1 MNKKFLSAILFG
13 ALMVSS
19 TGTFVSC
26 KDYDDDIDNINKELT
41 DIKSKLS
48 DLESKVTTGGAYV
61 TKIESVEGGLK
72 VSVSDGTSYNLTIA
86 GTPAGSTVVI
96 DKTTGEISI
105 DGTPTGFFAT
115 TGTTPQ
121 GESTAPYVKDGF
133 WYFYD
138 DATKA
143 FVKSEYKA
151 SGNAWAVQKGDSVV
165 LHIPNEA
172 GVMQEITLP
181 TSSSA
186 LTALNATSSNWT
198 SGKNIA
204 WSKAGA
210 DVTWAGKKGNV
221 TAGQLLI
228 SQLGS
233 ETATVTP
240 ASYDLGAQTLT
251 LVDIDG
257 KTAPVTVT
265 ATAAEGDYVTDRA
278 ASPSGKWNLAIA
290 MTDEV
295 TADNIATA
303 FTKKVNGVDKNV
315 KYALAVNGTVMTGYE
330 YVIDTQTVNESKTNT
345 AYNKDQIDLASKN
358 VALGTSTLSL
368 NAATAAQAYDSYLTF
383 EGASKTLAEA
393 KGITVDGMNIT
404 VPATAAAAATPG
416 LSVTVNILDI
426 TGKIAKNNVALTI
439 AGASVSETETVAP
452 VSIKISTVN
461 SFSVDL
467 GTIFTNLDA
476 NIAQNA
482 DATKTTVTTADGN
495 FFALTSTTAANGLFN
510 VAGNDKI
517 AFKKADGSAAT
528 IAERNA
534 TKAVITL
541 KMDGGTGSSY
551 VSAAKDIANIYGTFN
566 LTLTLKDKQ
575 GNELKKV
582 IVPVTVSKPEF
593 DDYYTANQYAG
604 WNEGVLSSVIDNSGN
619 TPAFTM
625 PTNLYTINKKADGT
639 TGMTDAQP
647 DYVYTYKKA
656 AVDIDNSEVKEAA
669 SITFDDVVKDGFLK
683 TTDYKVKAS
692 KEVVTVNA
700 LTNGGSAEDNK
711 ISVSK
716 EFTMKLAPA
725 FNKAKLVYYTNGVA
739 GTVAAVNADGIIAP
753 LTGDGTANKP
763 KNGLALQYGDE
774 EIAVS
779 ATAIPASE
787 SDDHKLGGYKVT
799 TGSAA
804 TGAVVVGFAKSAESA
819 GTGVNLETG
828 DTGVKITGLNAGQGG
843 ELVVT
848 FTDYAGIKTQATIEY
863 KK

>member
-1 MNKKFLSAILFG
+1 
-13 ALMVSS
+13 MVSS

-26 KDYDDDIDNINKELT
+26 KDYDDDIDEINKELT

-186 LTALNATSSNWT
+186 LTALNVVTPINWI

-228 SQLGS
+228 GQLGS

-240 ASYDLGAQTLT
+240 ASYDLGAQELT

-345 AYNKDQIDLASKN
+345 AYNKAQIDLASKN

-404 VPATAAAAATPG
+404 VPATAAATPD

-476 NIAQNA
+476 NIAHNA

-510 VAGNDKI
+510 VADNGKI
-517 AFKKADGSAAT
+517 AFKKADGGAAS
-528 IAERNA
+528 IAARNA
-534 TKAVITL
+534 IKAVITL
-541 KMDGGTGSSY
+541 NYTGSKY
-551 VSAAKDIANIYGTFN
+551 TTAAKDLANIYGTFN
-566 LTLTLKDKQ
+566 LTLTLKDDQ

-604 WNEGVLSSVIDNSGN
+604 WNEGVLSSVIDNSTQD

-647 DYVYTYKKA
+647 SYVYTYKKTDA
-656 AVDIDNSEVKEAA
+656 SEAKNVDA
-669 SITFDDVVKDGFLK
+669 ITFTDVVKEGFLK

-692 KEVVTVNA
+692 KEVVKVNA
-700 LTNGGSAEDNK
+700 LTDEGSAEDND

-739 GTVAAVNADGIIAP
+739 GTVAAVNADGIIAA

-779 ATAIPASE
+779 TTAIPASE

>member
-1 MNKKFLSAILFG
+1 
-13 ALMVSS
+13 
-19 TGTFVSC
+19 
-26 KDYDDDIDNINKELT
+26 
-41 DIKSKLS
+41 
-48 DLESKVTTGGAYV
+48 
-61 TKIESVEGGLK
+61 
-72 VSVSDGTSYNLTIA
+72 
-86 GTPAGSTVVI
+86 
-96 DKTTGEISI
+96 
-105 DGTPTGFFAT
+105 
-115 TGTTPQ
+115 
-121 GESTAPYVKDGF
+121 
-133 WYFYD
+133 
-138 DATKA
+138 
-143 FVKSEYKA
+143 
-151 SGNAWAVQKGDSVV
+151 
-165 LHIPNEA
+165 
-172 GVMQEITLP
+172 
-181 TSSSA
+181 
-186 LTALNATSSNWT
+186 
-198 SGKNIA
+198 
-204 WSKAGA
+204 
-210 DVTWAGKKGNV
+210 
-221 TAGQLLI
+221 
-228 SQLGS
+228 
-233 ETATVTP
+233 
-240 ASYDLGAQTLT
+240 
-251 LVDIDG
+251 
-257 KTAPVTVT
+257 
-265 ATAAEGDYVTDRA
+265 
-278 ASPSGKWNLAIA
+278 

-345 AYNKDQIDLASKN
+345 AYNKAQIDLASKN

-404 VPATAAAAATPG
+404 VPATAAATSG

-426 TGKIAKNNVALTI
+426 TGKIAKKDIILTI

-495 FFALTSTTAANGLFN
+495 FFALTSATSIGDGLYKVAENTA
-510 VAGNDKI
+510 I
-517 AFKKADGSAAT
+517 AFKKADGGAAT
-528 IAERNA
+528 IAARNA

-541 KMDGGTGSSY
+541 NYASSKY
-551 VSAAKDIANIYGTFN
+551 TTAAKDLANIYGTFN
-566 LTLTLKDKQ
+566 LTLTLKDAQ

-582 IVPVTVSKPEF
+582 IVPVTVSKPDF

-604 WNEGVLSSVIDNSGN
+604 WNEGILSSVIDNSTQN
-619 TPAFTM
+619 APAFTM

-647 DYVYTYKKA
+647 DYTYTYKKT
-656 AVDIDNSEVKEAA
+656 DNSEANNVT
-669 SITFDDVVKDGFLK
+669 SITFTDVVKDGFLK

-692 KEVVTVNA
+692 NEVVTVNA
-700 LTNGGSAEDNK
+700 LTNDGSAEDNG

-779 ATAIPASE
+779 ATAIPASA
-787 SDDHKLGGYKVT
+787 SNDHKLGGYEVT

-828 DTGVKITGLNAGQGG
+828 DTGVKIAGLNAGQGG

>member
-1 MNKKFLSAILFG
+1 
-13 ALMVSS
+13 MVSS

-186 LTALNATSSNWT
+186 LTALNATPSNWT

-221 TAGQLLI
+221 AAGQLLI
-228 SQLGS
+228 GQLGS

-240 ASYDLGAQTLT
+240 ASYDLGAQELT

-345 AYNKDQIDLASKN
+345 AYNKANIGLASAN

-404 VPATAAAAATPG
+404 VPATAAATPG

-426 TGKIAKNNVALTI
+426 TGKIAKKDVVLTI

-495 FFALTSTTAANGLFN
+495 FFALTSATSIGDGLYKVAENTA
-510 VAGNDKI
+510 I
-517 AFKKADGSAAT
+517 AFKKADGGAAT
-528 IAERNA
+528 IAARNA
-534 TKAVITL
+534 IKAVITL
-541 KMDGGTGSSY
+541 NYTGSKY
-551 VSAAKDIANIYGTFN
+551 TTAAKDLANIYGTFN
-566 LTLTLKDKQ
+566 LTLTLKDAQ

-604 WNEGVLSSVIDNSGN
+604 WNEGILSSVIDNSGN
-619 TPAFTM
+619 SPAFTM

-639 TGMTDAQP
+639 GMTDAQP
-647 DYVYTYKKA
+647 GYTYTYKKA
-656 AVDIDNSEVKEAA
+656 AVDNSEVKEAA
-669 SITFDDVVKDGFLK
+669 SITFTDVVKDGFLK
-683 TTDYKVKAS
+683 TTDYKVKAN

-700 LTNGGSAEDNK
+700 LTGASNAAADNT

-739 GTVAAVNADGIIAP
+739 GTVAAVNADGIIAA
-753 LTGDGTANKP
+753 LTEDKTANKP

-779 ATAIPASE
+779 TTAIPASA
-787 SDDHKLGGYKVT
+787 SASNKLGGYQVST
-799 TGSAA
+799 ADA
-804 TGAVVVGFAKSAESA
+804 TSGATIKVGFAKSAESA
-819 GTGVNLETG
+819 GASVTLEAG

>member
-1 MNKKFLSAILFG
+1 
-13 ALMVSS
+13 MVSS

-26 KDYDDDIDNINKELT
+26 KDYDDDIDEINKELT

-186 LTALNATSSNWT
+186 LTALNATPSNWT

-228 SQLGS
+228 GQLGS

-345 AYNKDQIDLASKN
+345 AYNKANIGLANAN

-383 EGASKTLAEA
+383 EGASKSLAEA

-404 VPATAAAAATPG
+404 VPATAAATSG

-426 TGKIAKNNVALTI
+426 TGKIAKKDIILTI

-495 FFALTSTTAANGLFN
+495 FFALTSATSIGDGLYKVAENTA
-510 VAGNDKI
+510 I
-517 AFKKADGSAAT
+517 AFKKADGGAAA
-528 IAERNA
+528 IAARNA

-541 KMDGGTGSSY
+541 NYASSKY
-551 VSAAKDIANIYGTFN
+551 TTAAKDLANIYGTFN
-566 LTLTLKDKQ
+566 LTLTLKDAQ

-604 WNEGVLSSVIDNSGN
+604 WNEGVLSSVIDNSTQN

-647 DYVYTYKKA
+647 GYVYTYKKA
-656 AVDIDNSEVKEAA
+656 AVDNSEVKEAA
-669 SITFDDVVKDGFLK
+669 SITFTDVVKDGFLK

-692 KEVVTVNA
+692 NEVVTVNA
-700 LTNGGSAEDNK
+700 LTNGGSAEDNG

-779 ATAIPASE
+779 TTAIPASA
-787 SDDHKLGGYKVT
+787 SASNKLGGYQVST
-799 TGSAA
+799 ADA
-804 TGAVVVGFAKSAESA
+804 TSGATIKVGFAKSAESA
-819 GTGVNLETG
+819 GGSVTLETS
-828 DTGVKITGLNAGQGG
+828 DTGVKIADLNAGQGG

>member
-186 LTALNATSSNWT
+186 LTALNATPSNWT

-221 TAGQLLI
+221 AAGQLLI
-228 SQLGS
+228 GQLGS

-240 ASYDLGAQTLT
+240 ASYDLGAQELT

-345 AYNKDQIDLASKN
+345 AYNKANIGLASAN

-404 VPATAAAAATPG
+404 VPATAAATPG

-426 TGKIAKNNVALTI
+426 TGKIAKKDVVLTI

-482 DATKTTVTTADGN
+482 DTTKTTVTTADGN
-495 FFALTSTTAANGLFN
+495 FFALTSATSIGDGLYKVAENTA
-510 VAGNDKI
+510 I
-517 AFKKADGSAAT
+517 AFKKADGGAAT
-528 IAERNA
+528 IAARNA
-534 TKAVITL
+534 IKAVITL
-541 KMDGGTGSSY
+541 NYTGSKY
-551 VSAAKDIANIYGTFN
+551 TTAAKDLANIYGTFN
-566 LTLTLKDKQ
+566 LTLTLKDAQ

-604 WNEGVLSSVIDNSGN
+604 WNEGILSSVIDNSGN
-619 TPAFTM
+619 SPAFTM

-639 TGMTDAQP
+639 GMTDAQP
-647 DYVYTYKKA
+647 GYTYTYKKA
-656 AVDIDNSEVKEAA
+656 AVDNSEVKEAA
-669 SITFDDVVKDGFLK
+669 SITFTDVVKDGFLK
-683 TTDYKVKAS
+683 TTDYKVKAN

-700 LTNGGSAEDNK
+700 LTGASNAAADNT
-711 ISVSK
+711 ILVSK

-739 GTVAAVNADGIIAP
+739 GTVAAVNADGIIAA
-753 LTGDGTANKP
+753 LTEDKTANKP

-779 ATAIPASE
+779 TTAIPASA
-787 SDDHKLGGYKVT
+787 SASNKLGGYQVST
-799 TGSAA
+799 AGA
-804 TGAVVVGFAKSAESA
+804 TSGATIKVGFAKSAESA
-819 GTGVNLETG
+819 GGSVTLEAG

-848 FTDYAGIKTQATIEY
+848 FIDYAGIKTQATIEY

>member
-1 MNKKFLSAILFG
+1 
-13 ALMVSS
+13 MVSS

-186 LTALNATSSNWT
+186 LTALNATPSNWT

-221 TAGQLLI
+221 AAGQLLI
-228 SQLGS
+228 GQLGS

-240 ASYDLGAQTLT
+240 ASYDLGAQELT

-345 AYNKDQIDLASKN
+345 AYNKANIGLASAN

-404 VPATAAAAATPG
+404 VPATAAATPG

-426 TGKIAKNNVALTI
+426 TGKIAKKDVLLTI

-495 FFALTSTTAANGLFN
+495 FFALTSATSIGDGLYKVAENTA
-510 VAGNDKI
+510 I
-517 AFKKADGSAAT
+517 AFKKADGGAAT
-528 IAERNA
+528 IAARNA
-534 TKAVITL
+534 IKAVITL
-541 KMDGGTGSSY
+541 NYTGSKY
-551 VSAAKDIANIYGTFN
+551 TTAAKDLANIYGTFN
-566 LTLTLKDKQ
+566 LTLTLKDAQ

-604 WNEGVLSSVIDNSGN
+604 WNEGILSSVIDNSGN
-619 TPAFTM
+619 SPAFTM

-639 TGMTDAQP
+639 GMTDAQP
-647 DYVYTYKKA
+647 GYTYTYKKA
-656 AVDIDNSEVKEAA
+656 AVDNSEVKEAA
-669 SITFDDVVKDGFLK
+669 SITFTDVVKDGFLK
-683 TTDYKVKAS
+683 TTDYKVKAN
-692 KEVVTVNA
+692 KKVVTVNA
-700 LTNGGSAEDNK
+700 LTGASNAAADNT

-739 GTVAAVNADGIIAP
+739 GTVAAVNADGIIAA
-753 LTGDGTANKP
+753 LTEDKTANKP

-779 ATAIPASE
+779 TTAIPASA
-787 SDDHKLGGYKVT
+787 SASNKLGGYQVST
-799 TGSAA
+799 ADA
-804 TGAVVVGFAKSAESA
+804 TSGATIKVGFAKSAESA
-819 GTGVNLETG
+819 GGSVTLEAG

>member
-1 MNKKFLSAILFG
+1 
-13 ALMVSS
+13 MVSS

-186 LTALNATSSNWT
+186 LTALNATPSNWT

-221 TAGQLLI
+221 AAGQLLI
-228 SQLGS
+228 GQLGS

-240 ASYDLGAQTLT
+240 ASYDLGAQELT

-345 AYNKDQIDLASKN
+345 AYNKANIGLASAN

-404 VPATAAAAATPG
+404 VPATAAATPG

-426 TGKIAKNNVALTI
+426 TGKIAKKDVVLTI

-482 DATKTTVTTADGN
+482 DTTKTTVTTADGN
-495 FFALTSTTAANGLFN
+495 FFALTSATSIGDGLYKVAENTA
-510 VAGNDKI
+510 I
-517 AFKKADGSAAT
+517 AFKKADGGAAT
-528 IAERNA
+528 IAARNA
-534 TKAVITL
+534 IKAVITL
-541 KMDGGTGSSY
+541 NYTGSKY
-551 VSAAKDIANIYGTFN
+551 TTAAKDLANIYGTFN
-566 LTLTLKDKQ
+566 LTLTLKDAQ

-604 WNEGVLSSVIDNSGN
+604 WNEGILSSVIDNSGN
-619 TPAFTM
+619 SPAFTM

-639 TGMTDAQP
+639 GMTDAQP
-647 DYVYTYKKA
+647 GYTYTYKKA
-656 AVDIDNSEVKEAA
+656 AVDNSEVKEAA
-669 SITFDDVVKDGFLK
+669 SITFTDVVKDGFLK
-683 TTDYKVKAS
+683 TTDYKVKAD

-700 LTNGGSAEDNK
+700 LTGASNAAADNT

-739 GTVAAVNADGIIAP
+739 GTVAAVNADGIIAA
-753 LTGDGTANKP
+753 LTEDKTANKP

-779 ATAIPASE
+779 TTAIPASA
-787 SDDHKLGGYKVT
+787 SASNKLGGYQVST
-799 TGSAA
+799 ADA
-804 TGAVVVGFAKSAESA
+804 TSGATIKVGFAKSAESA
-819 GTGVNLETG
+819 GGSVTLEAG

>member
-13 ALMVSS
+13 ALMVTS

-26 KDYDDDIDNINKELT
+26 KDYDDDIDEINKELT

-186 LTALNATSSNWT
+186 LTALNATPSNWT

-221 TAGQLLI
+221 AAGQLLI
-228 SQLGS
+228 GQLGS

-240 ASYDLGAQTLT
+240 ASYDLGAQELT

-345 AYNKDQIDLASKN
+345 DYNKANIGLASAN

-404 VPATAAAAATPG
+404 VPATAAATPG

-426 TGKIAKNNVALTI
+426 TGKIAKKDVVLTI

-495 FFALTSTTAANGLFN
+495 FFALTSATSIGDGLYKVAENTA
-510 VAGNDKI
+510 I
-517 AFKKADGSAAT
+517 AFKKADGGAAT
-528 IAERNA
+528 IAARNA
-534 TKAVITL
+534 IKAVITL
-541 KMDGGTGSSY
+541 NYTGSKY
-551 VSAAKDIANIYGTFN
+551 TTAAKDLANIYGTFN
-566 LTLTLKDKQ
+566 LTLTLKDAQ

-639 TGMTDAQP
+639 GMTDAQP
-647 DYVYTYKKA
+647 GYTYTYKKA
-656 AVDIDNSEVKEAA
+656 DASEVKNVDA
-669 SITFDDVVKDGFLK
+669 IIFTDVVKDGFLK
-683 TTDYKVKAS
+683 TTDYKVKAN

-700 LTNGGSAEDNK
+700 LTGASNAAADNT

-739 GTVAAVNADGIIAP
+739 GTVAAVNADGIIAA
-753 LTGDGTANKP
+753 LTEDKTANKP

-779 ATAIPASE
+779 TTAIPASA
-787 SDDHKLGGYKVT
+787 SASNKLGGYQVST
-799 TGSAA
+799 ANA
-804 TGAVVVGFAKSAESA
+804 TSGATIKVGFAKSAESA
-819 GTGVNLETG
+819 GGSVTLEAG

>member
-1 MNKKFLSAILFG
+1 
-13 ALMVSS
+13 MVSS

-186 LTALNATSSNWT
+186 LTALDATLNNWI

-221 TAGQLLI
+221 AAGQLLI
-228 SQLGS
+228 GQLGS

-240 ASYDLGAQTLT
+240 ASYDLGAQELT

-345 AYNKDQIDLASKN
+345 AYNKANIGLANAN

-404 VPATAAAAATPG
+404 VPATAAATSG

-426 TGKIAKNNVALTI
+426 TGKIAKKDVDLTI

-495 FFALTSTTAANGLFN
+495 FFALTSTISIGDGLYKVAENTA
-510 VAGNDKI
+510 I
-517 AFKKADGSAAT
+517 AFKKADGGAAT
-528 IAERNA
+528 IAARNA

-541 KMDGGTGSSY
+541 DYASSKY
-551 VSAAKDIANIYGTFN
+551 ITAAKDIANIYGTFN

-656 AVDIDNSEVKEAA
+656 AVDNSEVKEAA
-669 SITFDDVVKDGFLK
+669 SITFNDVVKDGFLK

-692 KEVVTVNA
+692 NEVVTVNA
-700 LTNGGSAEDNK
+700 LTGVSNAAADNT

-779 ATAIPASE
+779 TTAIPASE

-804 TGAVVVGFAKSAESA
+804 TGAVVVEFAKSAESA
-819 GTGVNLETG
+819 GGSVTLETG
-828 DTGVKITGLNAGQGG
+828 DAGVKIADLNAGQGG

>member
-186 LTALNATSSNWT
+186 LTALNATPSNWT

-221 TAGQLLI
+221 AAGQLLI
-228 SQLGS
+228 GQLGS

-240 ASYDLGAQTLT
+240 ASYDLGAQELT

-345 AYNKDQIDLASKN
+345 AYNKANIGLASAN

-368 NAATAAQAYDSYLTF
+368 DAATAAQAYDSYLTF

-404 VPATAAAAATPG
+404 VPATAAATPG

-426 TGKIAKNNVALTI
+426 TGKIAKKDVVLTI

-495 FFALTSTTAANGLFN
+495 FFALTSATSIGDGLYKVAENTA
-510 VAGNDKI
+510 I
-517 AFKKADGSAAT
+517 AFKKADGGAAT
-528 IAERNA
+528 IAARNA
-534 TKAVITL
+534 IKAVITL
-541 KMDGGTGSSY
+541 NYTGSKY
-551 VSAAKDIANIYGTFN
+551 TTAAKDLANIYGTFN
-566 LTLTLKDKQ
+566 LTLTLKDAQ

-604 WNEGVLSSVIDNSGN
+604 WNEGILSSVIDNSGN
-619 TPAFTM
+619 SPAFTM

-639 TGMTDAQP
+639 GMTDAQP
-647 DYVYTYKKA
+647 GYTYTYKKA
-656 AVDIDNSEVKEAA
+656 AVNNSEVKEAA
-669 SITFDDVVKDGFLK
+669 SITFTDVVKDGFLK
-683 TTDYKVKAS
+683 TTDYKVKAN

-700 LTNGGSAEDNK
+700 LTGASNAAADNI

-739 GTVAAVNADGIIAP
+739 GTVAAVNADGIIAA
-753 LTGDGTANKP
+753 LTEDKTANKP

-779 ATAIPASE
+779 TTAIPASA
-787 SDDHKLGGYKVT
+787 SASNKLGGYQVST
-799 TGSAA
+799 ADA
-804 TGAVVVGFAKSAESA
+804 TSGATIKVGFAKSAESA
-819 GTGVNLETG
+819 GGSVTLEAG

>member
-26 KDYDDDIDNINKELT
+26 KDYDDDIDEINKELT

-186 LTALNATSSNWT
+186 LTALNATPSKWT

-221 TAGQLLI
+221 AAGQLLI
-228 SQLGS
+228 GQLGS

-240 ASYDLGAQTLT
+240 ASYDLGAQELT

-345 AYNKDQIDLASKN
+345 AYNKAQIDLASKN

-404 VPATAAAAATPG
+404 VPATAAATSG

-426 TGKIAKNNVALTI
+426 TGKIAKKDIILTI

-482 DATKTTVTTADGN
+482 DTTKTTVTTADGN
-495 FFALTSTTAANGLFN
+495 FFALTSATSIGDGLYKVAENTA
-510 VAGNDKI
+510 I
-517 AFKKADGSAAT
+517 AFKKADGGAAT
-528 IAERNA
+528 IAARNA

-541 KMDGGTGSSY
+541 NYASSKY
-551 VSAAKDIANIYGTFN
+551 TTAAKDLAKIYGTFN
-566 LTLTLKDKQ
+566 LTLTLKDAQ

-582 IVPVTVSKPEF
+582 IVPVTVSKPDF

-604 WNEGVLSSVIDNSGN
+604 WNEGILSSVIDNSTQN
-619 TPAFTM
+619 APAFTM

-647 DYVYTYKKA
+647 DYTYTYKKT
-656 AVDIDNSEVKEAA
+656 DNSEANNVT
-669 SITFDDVVKDGFLK
+669 SITFTDVVKDGFLK

-692 KEVVTVNA
+692 NEVVTVNA
-700 LTNGGSAEDNK
+700 LTNDGSAEDNG

-779 ATAIPASE
+779 ATAIPASA
-787 SDDHKLGGYKVT
+787 SNDHKLGGYEVT

-828 DTGVKITGLNAGQGG
+828 DTGVKIAGLNAGQGG

>member
-186 LTALNATSSNWT
+186 LTALNATPSNWT

-221 TAGQLLI
+221 AAGQLLI
-228 SQLGS
+228 GQLGS

-240 ASYDLGAQTLT
+240 ASYDLGAQELT

-345 AYNKDQIDLASKN
+345 AYNKANIGLASAN

-404 VPATAAAAATPG
+404 VPATAAATPG
-416 LSVTVNILDI
+416 LGVTVNILDI
-426 TGKIAKNNVALTI
+426 TGKIAKKDVVLTI

-495 FFALTSTTAANGLFN
+495 FFALTSATSIGDGLYKVAENTA
-510 VAGNDKI
+510 I
-517 AFKKADGSAAT
+517 AFKKADGGAAT
-528 IAERNA
+528 IAARNA
-534 TKAVITL
+534 IKAVITL
-541 KMDGGTGSSY
+541 NYTGSKY
-551 VSAAKDIANIYGTFN
+551 TTAAKDLANIYGTFN
-566 LTLTLKDKQ
+566 LTLTLKDAQ

-604 WNEGVLSSVIDNSGN
+604 WNEGILSSVIDNSGN
-619 TPAFTM
+619 SPAFTM

-639 TGMTDAQP
+639 GMTDAQP
-647 DYVYTYKKA
+647 GYTYTYKKA
-656 AVDIDNSEVKEAA
+656 AVDNSEVKEAA
-669 SITFDDVVKDGFLK
+669 SITFTDVVKDGFLK
-683 TTDYKVKAS
+683 TTDYKVKAN

-700 LTNGGSAEDNK
+700 LTGASNAAADNT

-739 GTVAAVNADGIIAP
+739 GTVAAVNADGIIAA
-753 LTGDGTANKP
+753 LTENKTANKP

-779 ATAIPASE
+779 TTAIPVSASA
-787 SDDHKLGGYKVT
+787 SNKLGGYQVST
-799 TGSAA
+799 ADA
-804 TGAVVVGFAKSAESA
+804 TSGATIKVGFAKSAESA
-819 GTGVNLETG
+819 GGSVTLEAG

>member
-1 MNKKFLSAILFG
+1 
-13 ALMVSS
+13 MVSS

-186 LTALNATSSNWT
+186 LTALNATPSNWT

-221 TAGQLLI
+221 AAGQLLI
-228 SQLGS
+228 GQLGS

-240 ASYDLGAQTLT
+240 ASYDLGAQELT

-345 AYNKDQIDLASKN
+345 AYNKANIGLASAN

-404 VPATAAAAATPG
+404 VPATAAATPG

-426 TGKIAKNNVALTI
+426 TGKIAKKDVVLTI
-439 AGASVSETETVAP
+439 AGVSVSETETVAP

-495 FFALTSTTAANGLFN
+495 FFALTSATSIGDGLYKVAENTA
-510 VAGNDKI
+510 I
-517 AFKKADGSAAT
+517 AFKKADGGAAT
-528 IAERNA
+528 IAARNA
-534 TKAVITL
+534 IKAVITL
-541 KMDGGTGSSY
+541 NYTGSKY
-551 VSAAKDIANIYGTFN
+551 TTAAKDLANIYGTFN
-566 LTLTLKDKQ
+566 LTLTLKDAQ

-604 WNEGVLSSVIDNSGN
+604 WNEGILSSVIDNSGN
-619 TPAFTM
+619 SPAFTM

-639 TGMTDAQP
+639 GMTDAQP
-647 DYVYTYKKA
+647 GYTYTYKKA
-656 AVDIDNSEVKEAA
+656 AVDNSEVKEEA
-669 SITFDDVVKDGFLK
+669 SITFTDVVKDGFLK
-683 TTDYKVKAS
+683 TTDYKVKAN

-700 LTNGGSAEDNK
+700 LTGASNAAADNT

-739 GTVAAVNADGIIAP
+739 GTVAAVNADGIIAA
-753 LTGDGTANKP
+753 LTEDKTANKP

-779 ATAIPASE
+779 TTAIPASA
-787 SDDHKLGGYKVT
+787 SASNKLGGYQVST
-799 TGSAA
+799 ADA
-804 TGAVVVGFAKSAESA
+804 TSGATIKVGFAKSAESA
-819 GTGVNLETG
+819 GGSVTLEAG
-828 DTGVKITGLNAGQGG
+828 DTGVKIIGLNAGQGG

>member
-1 MNKKFLSAILFG
+1 
-13 ALMVSS
+13 MVSS

-48 DLESKVTTGGAYV
+48 DLEAKVTTGGVYV
-61 TKIESVEGGLK
+61 TRIESVDGGLK
-72 VSVSDGTSYNLTIA
+72 VSVSDGTSYSLTIA

-105 DGTPTGFFAT
+105 DGTATGFFAT
-115 TGTTPQ
+115 TGTTPE

-138 DATKA
+138 DATKT
-143 FVKSEYKA
+143 FVKSEYKV
-151 SGNAWAVQKGDSVV
+151 SGSAWAVQKGDSVV
-165 LHIPNEA
+165 LHIPNEV

-186 LTALNATSSNWT
+186 LTALTATPSKWKQ
-198 SGKNIA
+198 GANIA

-210 DVTWAGKKGNV
+210 DVTWTGKKGNV
-221 TAGQLLI
+221 AAGQLLI
-228 SQLGS
+228 GQLGS
-233 ETATVTP
+233 EVATVTP

-330 YVIDTQTVNESKTNT
+330 YVIDTQTINESKTNT
-345 AYNKDQIDLASKN
+345 AYDKNSIDLANAN

-368 NAATAAQAYDSYLTF
+368 NAATAAKAYDSYLTF
-383 EGASKTLAEA
+383 EGANKTLAEA

-404 VPATAAAAATPG
+404 VPATAAATSG
-416 LSVTVNILDI
+416 LSATVNILDI
-426 TGKIAKNNVALTI
+426 TGKIAKKDVALTI

-495 FFALTSTTAANGLFN
+495 FFALTSTTETNGLYN
-510 VAGNDKI
+510 VAENTSGI
-517 AFKKADGSAAT
+517 AFKKADGGAAT
-528 IAERNA
+528 IAARNA

-541 KMDGGTGSSY
+541 NNAGSKY
-551 VSAAKDIANIYGTFN
+551 TTAATDIVNIYGTFN
-566 LTLTLKDKQ
+566 LTLTLKDAN

-604 WNEGVLSSVIDNSGN
+604 WDEGVLSSVIDNS
-619 TPAFTM
+619 TQDAPKVAM
-625 PTNLYTINKKADGT
+625 SDKLYTINKKSDGT
-639 TGMTDAQP
+639 DMTSGVLTYTFKYT
-647 DYVYTYKKA
+647 DYDGASKSDKA
-656 AVDIDNSEVKEAA
+656 TSDFENISTPALKI
-669 SITFDDVVKDGFLK
+669 VKDGVLK
-683 TTDYKVKAS
+683 VTSYTVTAS
-692 KEVVTVNA
+692 KDVVTVNA
-700 LTNGGSAEDNK
+700 LTNGGSAQDNP

-725 FNKAKLVYYTNGVA
+725 FNKAKLVYYTDGVA
-739 GTVAAVNADGIIAP
+739 GTVAAVGVDDVIAT
-753 LTGDGTANKP
+753 LSGDGTEDSKY
-763 KNGLALQYGDE
+763 NGLALEYGDE
-774 EIAVS
+774 ILAVNSDKIGS
-779 ATAIPASE
+779 ATTE
-787 SDDHKLGGYKVT
+787 KLNNYT
-799 TGSAA
+799 ILDA
-804 TGAVVVGFAKSAESA
+804 TGTAAKGVVKIELSLAENSL
-819 GTGVNLETG
+819 GELETNPLTA
-828 DTGVKITGLNAGQGG
+828 DGVALK
-843 ELVVT
+843 ELAPGNSGKLIVT

>member
-1 MNKKFLSAILFG
+1 
-13 ALMVSS
+13 MVSS

-186 LTALNATSSNWT
+186 LTALNATPSNWT

-228 SQLGS
+228 GQLGS

-240 ASYDLGAQTLT
+240 ASYDLGAQELT

-345 AYNKDQIDLASKN
+345 AYNKAQIDLASKN

-368 NAATAAQAYDSYLTF
+368 NATTAAQAYDSYLTF
-383 EGASKTLAEA
+383 EGANKTLAEA

-404 VPATAAAAATPG
+404 VPATAAATPG

-495 FFALTSTTAANGLFN
+495 FFALTSTTSIGDGLYK
-510 VAGNDKI
+510 VAENTAI
-517 AFKKADGSAAT
+517 AFKKADGGAAT
-528 IAERNA
+528 IAARNA

-541 KMDGGTGSSY
+541 GYASSKY
-551 VSAAKDIANIYGTFN
+551 TTAAKDLANIYGTFN
-566 LTLTLKDKQ
+566 LTLTLKDAQ

-604 WNEGVLSSVIDNSGN
+604 WNEGVLSSVIDNSIQN

-639 TGMTDAQP
+639 GMTDAQP
-647 DYVYTYKKA
+647 GYAYTYKKA
-656 AVDIDNSEVKEAA
+656 DNSEVKEAV
-669 SITFDDVVKDGFLK
+669 SITFNDVVKNGFLK

-700 LTNGGSAEDNK
+700 LTGVSNAAADNT

-739 GTVAAVNADGIIAP
+739 GTVAAVNANGIIAP
-753 LTGDGTANKP
+753 LTEDGTANKP

-779 ATAIPASE
+779 TTAIPASA
-787 SDDHKLGGYKVT
+787 SASNKLGGYQVSTADATSGATIKVE
-799 TGSAA
+799 
-804 TGAVVVGFAKSAESA
+804 FAKSAESA
-819 GTGVNLETG
+819 GGSVNLEVDG
-828 DTGVKITGLNAGQGG
+828 TGVKIADLNAGQGG

>member
-1 MNKKFLSAILFG
+1 
-13 ALMVSS
+13 MVSS

-186 LTALNATSSNWT
+186 LTALNATPSNWT

-221 TAGQLLI
+221 AAGQLLI
-228 SQLGS
+228 GQLGS

-240 ASYDLGAQTLT
+240 ASYDLGAQELT

-345 AYNKDQIDLASKN
+345 AYNKANIGLASAN

-404 VPATAAAAATPG
+404 VPATAAATPG

-426 TGKIAKNNVALTI
+426 TGKIAKKDVVLTI

-495 FFALTSTTAANGLFN
+495 FFALTSATSIGDGLYKVAENTA
-510 VAGNDKI
+510 I
-517 AFKKADGSAAT
+517 AFKKADGGAAT
-528 IAERNA
+528 IAARNA
-534 TKAVITL
+534 IKAVITL
-541 KMDGGTGSSY
+541 NYTGSKY
-551 VSAAKDIANIYGTFN
+551 TTAAKDLANIYGTFN
-566 LTLTLKDKQ
+566 LTLTLKDAQ

-604 WNEGVLSSVIDNSGN
+604 WNEGILSSVIDNSGN
-619 TPAFTM
+619 SPAFTM

-639 TGMTDAQP
+639 GMTDAQP
-647 DYVYTYKKA
+647 GYTYTYKKA
-656 AVDIDNSEVKEAA
+656 AVDNSEVKEAA
-669 SITFDDVVKDGFLK
+669 SITFTDVVKDGFLK
-683 TTDYKVKAS
+683 TTDYKVKAN

-700 LTNGGSAEDNK
+700 LTGASNAAADNT

-739 GTVAAVNADGIIAP
+739 GTVAAVNADGIIAA
-753 LTGDGTANKP
+753 LTEDKTANKP

-779 ATAIPASE
+779 TTAIPASA
-787 SDDHKLGGYKVT
+787 SASNKLGGYQVST
-799 TGSAA
+799 ADA
-804 TGAVVVGFAKSAESA
+804 TSGATIKVGFAKSAESA
-819 GTGVNLETG
+819 GGSVTLEAG

-848 FTDYAGIKTQATIEY
+848 FTDYVGIKTQATIEY

>member
-1 MNKKFLSAILFG
+1 
-13 ALMVSS
+13 MVSS

-186 LTALNATSSNWT
+186 LTALNATPSNWT

-221 TAGQLLI
+221 AAGQLLI
-228 SQLGS
+228 GQLGS

-240 ASYDLGAQTLT
+240 ASYDLGAQELT

-345 AYNKDQIDLASKN
+345 AYNKANIGLASAN

-404 VPATAAAAATPG
+404 VPATAAATPG

-426 TGKIAKNNVALTI
+426 TGKIAKKDVVLTI

-495 FFALTSTTAANGLFN
+495 FFALTSATSIGDGLYKVAENTA
-510 VAGNDKI
+510 I
-517 AFKKADGSAAT
+517 AFKKADGGAAT
-528 IAERNA
+528 IAARNA
-534 TKAVITL
+534 IKAVITL
-541 KMDGGTGSSY
+541 NYTGSKY
-551 VSAAKDIANIYGTFN
+551 TTAAKDLANIYGTFN
-566 LTLTLKDKQ
+566 LTLTLKDAQ

-604 WNEGVLSSVIDNSGN
+604 WNEGILSSVIDNSGN
-619 TPAFTM
+619 SPAFTM

-639 TGMTDAQP
+639 GMTDAQP
-647 DYVYTYKKA
+647 GYTYTYKKA
-656 AVDIDNSEVKEAA
+656 AVDNSEVKEVA
-669 SITFDDVVKDGFLK
+669 SITFTDVVKDGFLK
-683 TTDYKVKAS
+683 TTDYKVKAN
-692 KEVVTVNA
+692 KKVVTVNA
-700 LTNGGSAEDNK
+700 LTGASNAAADNT

-739 GTVAAVNADGIIAP
+739 GTVAAVNADGIIAA
-753 LTGDGTANKP
+753 LTEDKTANKP

-779 ATAIPASE
+779 TTAIPASA
-787 SDDHKLGGYKVT
+787 SASNKLGGYQVST
-799 TGSAA
+799 ADA
-804 TGAVVVGFAKSAESA
+804 TSGATIKVGFAKSAESA
-819 GTGVNLETG
+819 GGSVTLEAG

>member
-1 MNKKFLSAILFG
+1 
-13 ALMVSS
+13 MVSS

-186 LTALNATSSNWT
+186 LTALNATPSNWT

-221 TAGQLLI
+221 AAGQLLI
-228 SQLGS
+228 GQLGS

-240 ASYDLGAQTLT
+240 ASYDLGAQELT

-345 AYNKDQIDLASKN
+345 AYNKANIGLASAN

-404 VPATAAAAATPG
+404 VPATAAATPG

-426 TGKIAKNNVALTI
+426 TGKIAKKDVVLTI

-495 FFALTSTTAANGLFN
+495 FFALTSATSIGDGLYK
-510 VAGNDKI
+510 VAGDTAI
-517 AFKKADGSAAT
+517 AFKKADGGAAT
-528 IAERNA
+528 IAARNA
-534 TKAVITL
+534 IKAVITL
-541 KMDGGTGSSY
+541 NYTGSKY
-551 VSAAKDIANIYGTFN
+551 TTAAKDLAKIYGTFN
-566 LTLTLKDKQ
+566 LTLTLKDAQ

-604 WNEGVLSSVIDNSGN
+604 WNEGILSSVIDNSGN
-619 TPAFTM
+619 SPAFTM

-639 TGMTDAQP
+639 GMTDAQP
-647 DYVYTYKKA
+647 GYTYTYKKA
-656 AVDIDNSEVKEAA
+656 AVDNSEVKEAA
-669 SITFDDVVKDGFLK
+669 SITFTDVVKDGFLK
-683 TTDYKVKAS
+683 TTDYKVKAN

-700 LTNGGSAEDNK
+700 LTGASNAAADST

-739 GTVAAVNADGIIAP
+739 GTVAAVNADGIIAA
-753 LTGDGTANKP
+753 LTEDKTANKP

-779 ATAIPASE
+779 TTAIPASA
-787 SDDHKLGGYKVT
+787 SASNKLGGYQVST
-799 TGSAA
+799 ADA
-804 TGAVVVGFAKSAESA
+804 TSGATIKVGFAKSAESA
-819 GTGVNLETG
+819 GGSVTLEAG

>member
-26 KDYDDDIDNINKELT
+26 KDYDDDIDEINKELT

-186 LTALNATSSNWT
+186 LTALNATPSKWT

-221 TAGQLLI
+221 AAGQLLI
-228 SQLGS
+228 GQLGS

-240 ASYDLGAQTLT
+240 ASYDLGAQELT

-345 AYNKDQIDLASKN
+345 AYNKAQIDLASKN

-404 VPATAAAAATPG
+404 VPATAAATSG

-426 TGKIAKNNVALTI
+426 TGKIAKKDIILTI

-476 NIAQNA
+476 NIAHNA
-482 DATKTTVTTADGN
+482 KATKTTVTTADGN
-495 FFALTSTTAANGLFN
+495 FFALTSATSIGDGLYKVAENTA
-510 VAGNDKI
+510 I
-517 AFKKADGSAAT
+517 AFKKADGGAAT
-528 IAERNA
+528 IAARNA

-541 KMDGGTGSSY
+541 NYASSKY
-551 VSAAKDIANIYGTFN
+551 TTAAKDLANIYGTFN
-566 LTLTLKDKQ
+566 LTLTLKDAQ

-582 IVPVTVSKPEF
+582 IVPVTVSKPDF

-604 WNEGVLSSVIDNSGN
+604 WNEGILSSVIDNSTQN
-619 TPAFTM
+619 APAFTM

-647 DYVYTYKKA
+647 DYTYTYKKT
-656 AVDIDNSEVKEAA
+656 DNSEANNVT
-669 SITFDDVVKDGFLK
+669 SITFTDVVKDGFLK

-692 KEVVTVNA
+692 NEVVTVNA
-700 LTNGGSAEDNK
+700 LTNDGSAEDNG

-779 ATAIPASE
+779 ATAIPASA
-787 SDDHKLGGYKVT
+787 SNDHKLGGYEVT

-828 DTGVKITGLNAGQGG
+828 DTGVKIAGLNAGQGG

>member
-186 LTALNATSSNWT
+186 LTALNATPSNWT

-221 TAGQLLI
+221 AAGQLLI
-228 SQLGS
+228 GQLGS

-240 ASYDLGAQTLT
+240 ASYDLGAQELT

-345 AYNKDQIDLASKN
+345 AYNKANIGLASAN

-404 VPATAAAAATPG
+404 VPATAAATPG

-426 TGKIAKNNVALTI
+426 TGKIAKKDVVLTI

-495 FFALTSTTAANGLFN
+495 FFALTSATSIGDGLYKVAENTA
-510 VAGNDKI
+510 I
-517 AFKKADGSAAT
+517 AFKKADGGAAT
-528 IAERNA
+528 IAARNA
-534 TKAVITL
+534 IKAVITL
-541 KMDGGTGSSY
+541 NYTGSKY
-551 VSAAKDIANIYGTFN
+551 TTAAKDLANIYGTFN
-566 LTLTLKDKQ
+566 LTLTLKDAQ

-604 WNEGVLSSVIDNSGN
+604 WNEGILSSVIDNSGN
-619 TPAFTM
+619 SPAFTM

-639 TGMTDAQP
+639 GMTDAQP
-647 DYVYTYKKA
+647 GYTYTYKKA
-656 AVDIDNSEVKEAA
+656 AVDNSEVKEAA
-669 SITFDDVVKDGFLK
+669 SITFTDVVKDGFLK
-683 TTDYKVKAS
+683 TTDYKVKAN

-700 LTNGGSAEDNK
+700 LTGASNAAADNT

-739 GTVAAVNADGIIAP
+739 GTVAAVNADGIIAA
-753 LTGDGTANKP
+753 LTEDKTANKP

-779 ATAIPASE
+779 TTAIPASA
-787 SDDHKLGGYKVT
+787 SASNKLGGYQVST
-799 TGSAA
+799 ADA
-804 TGAVVVGFAKSAESA
+804 TSGATIKVGFAKSAESA
-819 GTGVNLETG
+819 GGSVTLEAG
-828 DTGVKITGLNAGQGG
+828 TGVKITGLNAGQGG

>member
-186 LTALNATSSNWT
+186 LTALDATLNNWI

-221 TAGQLLI
+221 AAGQLLI
-228 SQLGS
+228 GQLGS

-240 ASYDLGAQTLT
+240 ASYDLGAQELT

-345 AYNKDQIDLASKN
+345 AYNKNQIGLASAN

-404 VPATAAAAATPG
+404 VPATAAATSG

-426 TGKIAKNNVALTI
+426 TGKIAKKDIILTI

-482 DATKTTVTTADGN
+482 DTTKTTVTTADGN
-495 FFALTSTTAANGLFN
+495 FFALTSTISIGDGLYKVAENTA
-510 VAGNDKI
+510 I
-517 AFKKADGSAAT
+517 AFKKADGGAAT
-528 IAERNA
+528 IAARNA

-541 KMDGGTGSSY
+541 DYASSKY
-551 VSAAKDIANIYGTFN
+551 ITAAKDIANIYGTFN

-619 TPAFTM
+619 IPAFTM

-647 DYVYTYKKA
+647 GYVYTYKKA
-656 AVDIDNSEVKEAA
+656 AVDNSEVKEAA
-669 SITFDDVVKDGFLK
+669 SITFNDVVKDGFLK

-692 KEVVTVNA
+692 NEVVTVNA
-700 LTNGGSAEDNK
+700 LTGVSNAAADNT

-779 ATAIPASE
+779 TTAIPASE

-804 TGAVVVGFAKSAESA
+804 TGAVVVKFAKSAESA
-819 GTGVNLETG
+819 GGSVTLETG
-828 DTGVKITGLNAGQGG
+828 DAGVKIADLNAGQGG

>member
-1 MNKKFLSAILFG
+1 MNKNFLSAILFG

-186 LTALNATSSNWT
+186 LTALNATPSNWT

-221 TAGQLLI
+221 AAGQLLI
-228 SQLGS
+228 GQLGS

-240 ASYDLGAQTLT
+240 ASYDLGAQELT

-345 AYNKDQIDLASKN
+345 AYNKANIGLASAN

-404 VPATAAAAATPG
+404 VPATAAATPG

-426 TGKIAKNNVALTI
+426 TGKIAKKDVVLTI

-495 FFALTSTTAANGLFN
+495 FFALTSATSIGDGLYKVAENTA
-510 VAGNDKI
+510 I
-517 AFKKADGSAAT
+517 AFKKADGGAAT
-528 IAERNA
+528 IAARNA
-534 TKAVITL
+534 IKAVITL
-541 KMDGGTGSSY
+541 NYTGSKY
-551 VSAAKDIANIYGTFN
+551 TTAAKDLANIYGTFN
-566 LTLTLKDKQ
+566 LTLTLKDAQ

-604 WNEGVLSSVIDNSGN
+604 WNEGILSSVIDNSGN
-619 TPAFTM
+619 SPAFTM

-639 TGMTDAQP
+639 GMTDAQP
-647 DYVYTYKKA
+647 GYTYTYKKA
-656 AVDIDNSEVKEAA
+656 AVDNSEVKEAA
-669 SITFDDVVKDGFLK
+669 SITFTDVVKDGFLK
-683 TTDYKVKAS
+683 TTDYKVKAN

-700 LTNGGSAEDNK
+700 LTGASNAAADNT

-739 GTVAAVNADGIIAP
+739 GTVAAVNADGIIAA
-753 LTGDGTANKP
+753 LTEDKTANKP

-779 ATAIPASE
+779 TTAIPASA
-787 SDDHKLGGYKVT
+787 SASNKLGGYQVST
-799 TGSAA
+799 ADA
-804 TGAVVVGFAKSAESA
+804 TSGATIKVGFAKSAESA
-819 GTGVNLETG
+819 GGSVTLEAG

>member
-1 MNKKFLSAILFG
+1 
-13 ALMVSS
+13 MVSS

-186 LTALNATSSNWT
+186 LTALDATLNNWI

-221 TAGQLLI
+221 AAGQLLI
-228 SQLGS
+228 GQLGS

-240 ASYDLGAQTLT
+240 ASYDLGAQELT

-345 AYNKDQIDLASKN
+345 AYNKANIGLASAN

-368 NAATAAQAYDSYLTF
+368 NAVTAAQAYDSYLTF
-383 EGASKTLAEA
+383 EGASKSLAEA

-404 VPATAAAAATPG
+404 VPATAAATPG

-439 AGASVSETETVAP
+439 AGTSVSETETVAP

-517 AFKKADGSAAT
+517 AFKQADGGAAS
-528 IAERNA
+528 IAARNA

-541 KMDGGTGSSY
+541 NYAGSKY
-551 VSAAKDIANIYGTFN
+551 TTAAKDLANIYGTFN

-656 AVDIDNSEVKEAA
+656 AVNNSEVKEAA
-669 SITFDDVVKDGFLK
+669 SITFNDVVKDGFLK

-692 KEVVTVNA
+692 NEVVTVNA
-700 LTNGGSAEDNK
+700 LTNGGSAEDNE

-779 ATAIPASE
+779 TTAIPASA

>member
-186 LTALNATSSNWT
+186 LTALDATLNNWI

-221 TAGQLLI
+221 AAGQLLI
-228 SQLGS
+228 GQLGS

-240 ASYDLGAQTLT
+240 ASYDLGAQELT

-345 AYNKDQIDLASKN
+345 AYNKANIGLASAN

-404 VPATAAAAATPG
+404 VPATAAATPG

-426 TGKIAKNNVALTI
+426 TGKIAKKDVVLTI

-495 FFALTSTTAANGLFN
+495 FFALTSATSIGDGLYKVAENTA
-510 VAGNDKI
+510 I
-517 AFKKADGSAAT
+517 AFKKADGGAAT
-528 IAERNA
+528 IAARNA
-534 TKAVITL
+534 IKAVITL
-541 KMDGGTGSSY
+541 NYTGSKY
-551 VSAAKDIANIYGTFN
+551 TTAAKDLANIYGTFN
-566 LTLTLKDKQ
+566 LTLTLKDAQ

-604 WNEGVLSSVIDNSGN
+604 WNEGILSSVIDNSGN
-619 TPAFTM
+619 SPAFTM

-639 TGMTDAQP
+639 GMTDAQP
-647 DYVYTYKKA
+647 GYTYTYKKA
-656 AVDIDNSEVKEAA
+656 AVDNSEVKEAA
-669 SITFDDVVKDGFLK
+669 SITFTDVVKDGFLK
-683 TTDYKVKAS
+683 TTDYKVKAN

-700 LTNGGSAEDNK
+700 LTGASNAAADNT

-739 GTVAAVNADGIIAP
+739 GTVAAVNADGIIAA
-753 LTGDGTANKP
+753 LTEDKTANKP

-779 ATAIPASE
+779 TTAIPASANA
-787 SDDHKLGGYKVT
+787 SNKLGGYQVST
-799 TGSAA
+799 ADA
-804 TGAVVVGFAKSAESA
+804 TSGATIKVGFAKSAESA
-819 GTGVNLETG
+819 GGSVTLEAG

>member
-26 KDYDDDIDNINKELT
+26 KDYDDDIDEINKELT

-186 LTALNATSSNWT
+186 LTALNATPSKWT

-228 SQLGS
+228 GQLGS

-240 ASYDLGAQTLT
+240 ASYDLGAQELT

-345 AYNKDQIDLASKN
+345 AYNKANIGLASAN

-404 VPATAAAAATPG
+404 VPATAAATPG

-426 TGKIAKNNVALTI
+426 TGKIAKKDVVLTI

-495 FFALTSTTAANGLFN
+495 FFALTSATSIGDGLYKVAENTA
-510 VAGNDKI
+510 I
-517 AFKKADGSAAT
+517 AFKKADGGAAT
-528 IAERNA
+528 IAARNA
-534 TKAVITL
+534 IKAVITL
-541 KMDGGTGSSY
+541 NYTGSKY
-551 VSAAKDIANIYGTFN
+551 TTAAKDLANIYGTFN
-566 LTLTLKDKQ
+566 LTLTLKDAQ

-604 WNEGVLSSVIDNSGN
+604 WNEGILSSVIDNSGN
-619 TPAFTM
+619 SPAFTM

-639 TGMTDAQP
+639 GMTDAQP
-647 DYVYTYKKA
+647 GYTYTYKKA
-656 AVDIDNSEVKEAA
+656 AVDNSEVKEAA
-669 SITFDDVVKDGFLK
+669 SITFTDVVKDGFLK
-683 TTDYKVKAS
+683 TTDYKVKAN

-700 LTNGGSAEDNK
+700 LTGASNAAADNT

-739 GTVAAVNADGIIAP
+739 GTVAAVNADGIIAA
-753 LTGDGTANKP
+753 LTEDKTANKP

-779 ATAIPASE
+779 TTAIPASANA
-787 SDDHKLGGYKVT
+787 SNKLGGYQVST
-799 TGSAA
+799 ADA
-804 TGAVVVGFAKSAESA
+804 TSGATIKVGFAKSAESA
-819 GTGVNLETG
+819 GGSVTLETS
-828 DTGVKITGLNAGQGG
+828 DTGVKIADLNAGQGG

>member
-1 MNKKFLSAILFG
+1 
-13 ALMVSS
+13 MVSS

-186 LTALNATSSNWT
+186 LTALDATLNNWI

-221 TAGQLLI
+221 AAGQLLI
-228 SQLGS
+228 GQLGS

-240 ASYDLGAQTLT
+240 ASYDLGAQELT

-345 AYNKDQIDLASKN
+345 AYNKANIGLANAN

-404 VPATAAAAATPG
+404 VPATAAATSG

-426 TGKIAKNNVALTI
+426 TGKIAKKDVDLTI

-495 FFALTSTTAANGLFN
+495 FFALTSTISIGDGLYKVAENTA
-510 VAGNDKI
+510 I
-517 AFKKADGSAAT
+517 AFKKADGGAAT
-528 IAERNA
+528 IAARNA

-541 KMDGGTGSSY
+541 DYASSKY
-551 VSAAKDIANIYGTFN
+551 TTAAKDIANIYGTFN

-656 AVDIDNSEVKEAA
+656 AVDNSEVKEAA
-669 SITFDDVVKDGFLK
+669 SITFNDVVKDGFLK

-692 KEVVTVNA
+692 NEVVTVNA
-700 LTNGGSAEDNK
+700 LTGVSNAAADNT

-779 ATAIPASE
+779 TTAIPASE

-804 TGAVVVGFAKSAESA
+804 TGAVVVEFAKSAESA
-819 GTGVNLETG
+819 GGSVTLETG
-828 DTGVKITGLNAGQGG
+828 DAGVKIADLNAGQGG

>member
-1 MNKKFLSAILFG
+1 
-13 ALMVSS
+13 MVSS

-186 LTALNATSSNWT
+186 LTALNATPSNWT

-221 TAGQLLI
+221 AAGQLLI
-228 SQLGS
+228 GQLGS

-240 ASYDLGAQTLT
+240 ASYDLGAQELT

-345 AYNKDQIDLASKN
+345 AYNEANIGLASAN

-404 VPATAAAAATPG
+404 VPATAAATPG

-426 TGKIAKNNVALTI
+426 TGKIAKKDVVLTI

-482 DATKTTVTTADGN
+482 DTTKTTVTTADGN
-495 FFALTSTTAANGLFN
+495 FFALTSATSIGDGLYKVAENTA
-510 VAGNDKI
+510 I
-517 AFKKADGSAAT
+517 AFKKADGGAAT
-528 IAERNA
+528 IAARNA
-534 TKAVITL
+534 IKAVITL
-541 KMDGGTGSSY
+541 NYTGSKY
-551 VSAAKDIANIYGTFN
+551 TTAAKDLANIYGTFN
-566 LTLTLKDKQ
+566 LTLTLKDAQ

-604 WNEGVLSSVIDNSGN
+604 WNEGILSSVIDNSGN
-619 TPAFTM
+619 SPAFTM

-639 TGMTDAQP
+639 GMTDAQP
-647 DYVYTYKKA
+647 GYTYTYKKA
-656 AVDIDNSEVKEAA
+656 AVDNSEVKEAA
-669 SITFDDVVKDGFLK
+669 SITFTDVVKDGFLK
-683 TTDYKVKAS
+683 TTDYKVKAN

-700 LTNGGSAEDNK
+700 LTGASNAAADNT

-739 GTVAAVNADGIIAP
+739 GTVAAVNADGIIAA
-753 LTGDGTANKP
+753 LTEDKTANKP

-779 ATAIPASE
+779 TTAIPASA
-787 SDDHKLGGYKVT
+787 SASNKLGEYQVST
-799 TGSAA
+799 ADA
-804 TGAVVVGFAKSAESA
+804 TSGATIKVGFAKSAESV
-819 GTGVNLETG
+819 GGSVTLEAG

>member
-1 MNKKFLSAILFG
+1 
-13 ALMVSS
+13 MVSS

-186 LTALNATSSNWT
+186 LTALNATPSNWT

-221 TAGQLLI
+221 AAGQLLI
-228 SQLGS
+228 GQLGS

-240 ASYDLGAQTLT
+240 ASYDLGAQELT

-345 AYNKDQIDLASKN
+345 AYNKANIGLASAN

-404 VPATAAAAATPG
+404 VPATAAATPG

-426 TGKIAKNNVALTI
+426 TGKIAKKDVVLTI

-495 FFALTSTTAANGLFN
+495 FFALTSATSIGDGLYKVAENTA
-510 VAGNDKI
+510 I
-517 AFKKADGSAAT
+517 AFKKADGGAAT
-528 IAERNA
+528 IAARNA
-534 TKAVITL
+534 IKAVITL
-541 KMDGGTGSSY
+541 NYTGSKY
-551 VSAAKDIANIYGTFN
+551 TTAAKDLANIYGTFN
-566 LTLTLKDKQ
+566 LTLTLKDAQ

-604 WNEGVLSSVIDNSGN
+604 WNEGILSSVIDNSGN
-619 TPAFTM
+619 SPAFTM

-639 TGMTDAQP
+639 GMTDAQP
-647 DYVYTYKKA
+647 GYTYTYKKA
-656 AVDIDNSEVKEAA
+656 AVDNSEVKEAA
-669 SITFDDVVKDGFLK
+669 SITFTDVVKDGFLK
-683 TTDYKVKAS
+683 TTDYKVKAN

-700 LTNGGSAEDNK
+700 LTGASNAAADNT

-739 GTVAAVNADGIIAP
+739 GTVAAVNADGIIAA
-753 LTGDGTANKP
+753 LTEDKTANKP

-779 ATAIPASE
+779 TTAIPASA
-787 SDDHKLGGYKVT
+787 SASNKLGGYQVSTADVT
-799 TGSAA
+799 SGA
-804 TGAVVVGFAKSAESA
+804 TIKVGFAKSAESA
-819 GTGVNLETG
+819 GGSVTLEAG

>member
-1 MNKKFLSAILFG
+1 
-13 ALMVSS
+13 MVSS

-186 LTALNATSSNWT
+186 LTALNATPSNWT

-221 TAGQLLI
+221 AAGQLLI
-228 SQLGS
+228 GQLGS

-240 ASYDLGAQTLT
+240 ASYDLGAQELT

-345 AYNKDQIDLASKN
+345 AYNKANIGLASAN

-404 VPATAAAAATPG
+404 VPATAAATPG

-426 TGKIAKNNVALTI
+426 TGKIAKKDVALTI

-495 FFALTSTTAANGLFN
+495 FFALTSATSIGDGLYKVAENTA
-510 VAGNDKI
+510 I
-517 AFKKADGSAAT
+517 AFKKADGGAAT
-528 IAERNA
+528 IAARNA
-534 TKAVITL
+534 IKAVITL
-541 KMDGGTGSSY
+541 NYTGSKY
-551 VSAAKDIANIYGTFN
+551 TTAAKDLANIYGTFN
-566 LTLTLKDKQ
+566 LTLTLKDAQ

-604 WNEGVLSSVIDNSGN
+604 WNEGILSSVIDNSGN
-619 TPAFTM
+619 SPAFTM

-639 TGMTDAQP
+639 GMTDAQP
-647 DYVYTYKKA
+647 GYTYTYKKA
-656 AVDIDNSEVKEAA
+656 AVDNSEVKEAA
-669 SITFDDVVKDGFLK
+669 SITFTDVVKDGFLK
-683 TTDYKVKAS
+683 TTDYKVKAN

-700 LTNGGSAEDNK
+700 LTGASNAAADNT

-739 GTVAAVNADGIIAP
+739 GTVAAVNADGIIAA
-753 LTGDGTANKP
+753 LTEDKTANKP

-779 ATAIPASE
+779 TTAIPASA
-787 SDDHKLGGYKVT
+787 SASNKLGGYQVST
-799 TGSAA
+799 ADA
-804 TGAVVVGFAKSAESA
+804 TSGATIKVGFAKSAESA
-819 GTGVNLETG
+819 GGSVTLEAG

>member
-1 MNKKFLSAILFG
+1 
-13 ALMVSS
+13 MVSS

-186 LTALNATSSNWT
+186 LTALNATPNNWI

-228 SQLGS
+228 GQLGS

-240 ASYDLGAQTLT
+240 ASYDLGAQELT

-345 AYNKDQIDLASKN
+345 AYNKANIGLANAN

-404 VPATAAAAATPG
+404 VPATAAATSG

-426 TGKIAKNNVALTI
+426 TGKIAKKDIILTI

-495 FFALTSTTAANGLFN
+495 FFALTSTISIGDGLYKVAENTA
-510 VAGNDKI
+510 I
-517 AFKKADGSAAT
+517 AFKKADGGAAT
-528 IAERNA
+528 IAARNA

-541 KMDGGTGSSY
+541 DYASSKY
-551 VSAAKDIANIYGTFN
+551 TTAAKDIANIYGTFN

-656 AVDIDNSEVKEAA
+656 AVDNSEVKEAA
-669 SITFDDVVKDGFLK
+669 SITFNDVVKDGFLK

-692 KEVVTVNA
+692 NEVVTVNA
-700 LTNGGSAEDNK
+700 LTGVSNAAADNT

-779 ATAIPASE
+779 TTAIPASE

-804 TGAVVVGFAKSAESA
+804 TGAVVVEFAKSAESA
-819 GTGVNLETG
+819 GGSVTLETG
-828 DTGVKITGLNAGQGG
+828 DAGVKIADLNAGQGG

>member
-1 MNKKFLSAILFG
+1 
-13 ALMVSS
+13 MVSS

-48 DLESKVTTGGAYV
+48 DLEAKVTTGGVYV
-61 TKIESVEGGLK
+61 TKIESVDGGLK

-105 DGTPTGFFAT
+105 DGTATGFFAT
-115 TGTTPQ
+115 TGTTPE

-138 DATKA
+138 DATKT
-143 FVKSEYKA
+143 FVKSEYKV
-151 SGNAWAVQKGDSVV
+151 SGSAWAVQKGDSVV

-186 LTALNATSSNWT
+186 LTALGVTSSNWT

-221 TAGQLLI
+221 AAGQLLI
-228 SQLGS
+228 GQLGS
-233 ETATVTP
+233 EVATVTP

-330 YVIDTQTVNESKTNT
+330 YVIDTQTINESKTNT
-345 AYNKDQIDLASKN
+345 AYNKANIGLANAN

-383 EGASKTLAEA
+383 EGASKSLAEA

-404 VPATAAAAATPG
+404 VPATAAATSG

-426 TGKIAKNNVALTI
+426 TGKIAKKDIILTI

-510 VAGNDKI
+510 VADNGKI
-517 AFKKADGSAAT
+517 AFKKADGGAAS
-528 IAERNA
+528 IAARNA

-541 KMDGGTGSSY
+541 NYASSKY
-551 VSAAKDIANIYGTFN
+551 TTAAKDLANIYGTFN
-566 LTLTLKDKQ
+566 LTLTLKDAQ

-604 WNEGVLSSVIDNSGN
+604 WNEGVLSSVIDNSTN
-619 TPAFTM
+619 APAFTM

-639 TGMTDAQP
+639 GMTDAQP
-647 DYVYTYKKA
+647 GYAYTYKKA
-656 AVDIDNSEVKEAA
+656 DNSEVKEAV
-669 SITFDDVVKDGFLK
+669 SITFNDVVKDGFLK

-692 KEVVTVNA
+692 KGVVTVNA
-700 LTNGGSAEDNK
+700 LTGESNAAEDNK

-739 GTVAAVNADGIIAP
+739 GTVAAVNADGIIVA

-779 ATAIPASE
+779 TTAIPTSA

-799 TGSAA
+799 TGSTA

-819 GTGVNLETG
+819 GGSVTLETS
-828 DTGVKITGLNAGQGG
+828 DTGVKIADLNAGQGG

>member
-186 LTALNATSSNWT
+186 LTALNATPSNWT

-221 TAGQLLI
+221 AAGQLLI
-228 SQLGS
+228 GQLGS

-240 ASYDLGAQTLT
+240 ASYDLGAQELT

-345 AYNKDQIDLASKN
+345 AYNKANIGLASAN

-404 VPATAAAAATPG
+404 VPATAAATPG

-426 TGKIAKNNVALTI
+426 TGKIAKKDVVLTI

-495 FFALTSTTAANGLFN
+495 FFALTSATSIGDGLYKVAENTA
-510 VAGNDKI
+510 I
-517 AFKKADGSAAT
+517 AFKKADGGAAT
-528 IAERNA
+528 IAARNA
-534 TKAVITL
+534 IKAVITL
-541 KMDGGTGSSY
+541 NYTGSKY
-551 VSAAKDIANIYGTFN
+551 TTAAKDLANIYGTFN
-566 LTLTLKDKQ
+566 LTLTLKDAQ

-604 WNEGVLSSVIDNSGN
+604 WNEGILSSVIDNSGN
-619 TPAFTM
+619 SPAFTM

-639 TGMTDAQP
+639 GMTDAQP
-647 DYVYTYKKA
+647 GYTYTYKKA
-656 AVDIDNSEVKEAA
+656 AVDNSEVKEAA
-669 SITFDDVVKDGFLK
+669 SITFTDVVKDGFLK
-683 TTDYKVKAS
+683 TTDYKVKAN

-700 LTNGGSAEDNK
+700 LTGASNAAADNT

-739 GTVAAVNADGIIAP
+739 GTVAAVNADGIIAA
-753 LTGDGTANKP
+753 LTEDKTANKP

-779 ATAIPASE
+779 TTAIPASA
-787 SDDHKLGGYKVT
+787 SASNKLGGYQVSTADVT
-799 TGSAA
+799 SGA
-804 TGAVVVGFAKSAESA
+804 TIKVGFAKSAESA
-819 GTGVNLETG
+819 GGSVTLEAG

>member
-1 MNKKFLSAILFG
+1 
-13 ALMVSS
+13 MVSS

-181 TSSSA
+181 TSSAA
-186 LTALNATSSNWT
+186 LTALNATPSNWT

-228 SQLGS
+228 GQLGS

-240 ASYDLGAQTLT
+240 ASYDLGAQELT

-345 AYNKDQIDLASKN
+345 AYNKANIGLANTN

-368 NAATAAQAYDSYLTF
+368 NATTAAQAYDSYLTF
-383 EGASKTLAEA
+383 EGASKSLAEA

-404 VPATAAAAATPG
+404 VPATAAATSG

-426 TGKIAKNNVALTI
+426 TGKIAKKDIILTI

-510 VAGNDKI
+510 VADNGKI
-517 AFKKADGSAAT
+517 AFKKADGGAAS
-528 IAERNA
+528 IAARNA

-541 KMDGGTGSSY
+541 DYSGSKY
-551 VSAAKDIANIYGTFN
+551 TTAAKDLANIYGTFN
-566 LTLTLKDKQ
+566 LTLTLKDAQ

-604 WNEGVLSSVIDNSGN
+604 WNEGVLSSVIDNS
-619 TPAFTM
+619 TQDAPKVEM
-625 PTNLYTINKKADGT
+625 SDKLYTVNKKADGSPMT
-639 TGMTDAQP
+639 SGNLAYTFKYTGYDGSSQSGKSTSDFNNISTD
-647 DYVYTYKKA
+647 TLK
-656 AVDIDNSEVKEAA
+656 I
-669 SITFDDVVKDGFLK
+669 VKDGVLK
-683 TTDYKVKAS
+683 VTSYTVKAN

-700 LTNGGSAEDNK
+700 LTNNGVAIDNA

-725 FNKAKLVYYTNGVA
+725 FNKAKLVYYTDGVA
-739 GTVAAVNADGIIAP
+739 GTVAAVGVDNVIAT
-753 LTGDGTANKP
+753 LSGDGTKDNKY
-763 KNGLALQYGDE
+763 NGLALEYGDE
-774 EIAVS
+774 ILAVNS
-779 ATAIPASE
+779 DKIGQSTTEKLNNYTILDASGTA
-787 SDDHKLGGYKVT
+787 
-799 TGSAA
+799 
-804 TGAVVVGFAKSAESA
+804 AE
-819 GTGVNLETG
+819 GV
-828 DTGVKITGLNAGQGG
+828 VKIELSLAENSLG
-843 ELVVT
+843 ELESTPLTDAGVALKALAPGNLGKLIVT

>member
-1 MNKKFLSAILFG
+1 
-13 ALMVSS
+13 MVSS

-186 LTALNATSSNWT
+186 LTALNATPNNWI

-228 SQLGS
+228 GQLGS

-240 ASYDLGAQTLT
+240 ASYDLGAQELT

-345 AYNKDQIDLASKN
+345 AYNKANIGLASAN

-404 VPATAAAAATPG
+404 VPATAAATPG

-426 TGKIAKNNVALTI
+426 TGKIAKKDIILTI

-495 FFALTSTTAANGLFN
+495 FFALTSTISIGDGLYKVAENTA
-510 VAGNDKI
+510 I
-517 AFKKADGSAAT
+517 AFKKADGGAAT
-528 IAERNA
+528 IAARNA

-541 KMDGGTGSSY
+541 DYASSKY
-551 VSAAKDIANIYGTFN
+551 TTAAKDIANIYGTFN

-647 DYVYTYKKA
+647 GYTYTYKKA
-656 AVDIDNSEVKEAA
+656 DASEVKNVDA
-669 SITFDDVVKDGFLK
+669 ITFNDVVKNGFLK

-692 KEVVTVNA
+692 NEVVTVNA
-700 LTNGGSAEDNK
+700 LTGVSNAAADNT

-739 GTVAAVNADGIIAP
+739 GTVAAVNADGIIAA

-779 ATAIPASE
+779 TTAIPASE

-804 TGAVVVGFAKSAESA
+804 TGAVVVEFAKSAESA
-819 GTGVNLETG
+819 GGSVTLETG
-828 DTGVKITGLNAGQGG
+828 DAGVKIADLNAGQGG

>member
-1 MNKKFLSAILFG
+1 
-13 ALMVSS
+13 MVSS

-186 LTALNATSSNWT
+186 LTALNVVTPINWI

-228 SQLGS
+228 GQLGS
-233 ETATVTP
+233 ETATVAP
-240 ASYDLGAQTLT
+240 ASYDLGAQELT

-345 AYNKDQIDLASKN
+345 AYNKNQIGLASAN

-383 EGASKTLAEA
+383 EGASKSLAEA

-404 VPATAAAAATPG
+404 VPATAAATPG

-426 TGKIAKNNVALTI
+426 TGKIAKKEIALTI

-482 DATKTTVTTADGN
+482 DVTKTTVTTADGN

-517 AFKKADGSAAT
+517 AFKKADGGAAS
-528 IAERNA
+528 IAARNA

-604 WNEGVLSSVIDNSGN
+604 WNEGVLSSVIDNSTQD

-639 TGMTDAQP
+639 GMTDAQP
-647 DYVYTYKKA
+647 GYAYTYKKA
-656 AVDIDNSEVKEAA
+656 DNSEVKEAV
-669 SITFDDVVKDGFLK
+669 SITFNDVVKNGFLK

-692 KEVVTVNA
+692 KEVVKVNA
-700 LTNGGSAEDNK
+700 LTDEGSAEDND

-739 GTVAAVNADGIIAP
+739 GTVAAVNADGIIAA
-753 LTGDGTANKP
+753 LTEDKTANKP

-779 ATAIPASE
+779 TTAIPASA
-787 SDDHKLGGYKVT
+787 SNDHKLGGYEVT

-804 TGAVVVGFAKSAESA
+804 TGAIVVEFAKSAESA
-819 GTGVNLETG
+819 GGSVTLETS
-828 DTGVKITGLNAGQGG
+828 DTGVKIADLNAGQGG

>member
-186 LTALNATSSNWT
+186 LTALNATPSNWT

-221 TAGQLLI
+221 AAGQLLI
-228 SQLGS
+228 GQLGS

-240 ASYDLGAQTLT
+240 ASYDLGAQELT

-345 AYNKDQIDLASKN
+345 AYNKANIGLASAN

-404 VPATAAAAATPG
+404 VPATAAATPG

-426 TGKIAKNNVALTI
+426 TGKIAKKDVVLTI

-495 FFALTSTTAANGLFN
+495 FFALTSATSIGDGLYKVAENTA
-510 VAGNDKI
+510 I
-517 AFKKADGSAAT
+517 AFKKADGGAAT
-528 IAERNA
+528 IAARNA
-534 TKAVITL
+534 IKAVITL
-541 KMDGGTGSSY
+541 NYTGSKY
-551 VSAAKDIANIYGTFN
+551 TTAAKDLANIYGTFN
-566 LTLTLKDKQ
+566 LTLTLKDAQ

-604 WNEGVLSSVIDNSGN
+604 WNEGILSSVIDNSGN
-619 TPAFTM
+619 SPAFTM

-639 TGMTDAQP
+639 GMTDAQP
-647 DYVYTYKKA
+647 GYTYTYKKA
-656 AVDIDNSEVKEAA
+656 AVDNSEVKEAA
-669 SITFDDVVKDGFLK
+669 SITFTDVVKDGFLK
-683 TTDYKVKAS
+683 TTDYKVKAN

-700 LTNGGSAEDNK
+700 LTGASNAAADNT

-739 GTVAAVNADGIIAP
+739 GTVAAVNADGIIAA
-753 LTGDGTANKP
+753 LTEDKTANKP

-779 ATAIPASE
+779 TTAIPASV
-787 SDDHKLGGYKVT
+787 SASNKLGGYQVST
-799 TGSAA
+799 ADA
-804 TGAVVVGFAKSAESA
+804 TSGATIKVGFAKSAESA
-819 GTGVNLETG
+819 GGSVTLEAG

>member
-1 MNKKFLSAILFG
+1 
-13 ALMVSS
+13 MVSS

-186 LTALNATSSNWT
+186 LTALNATPSNWT

-221 TAGQLLI
+221 AAGQLLI
-228 SQLGS
+228 GQLGS

-240 ASYDLGAQTLT
+240 ASYDLGAQELT

-345 AYNKDQIDLASKN
+345 AYNKANIGLASAN

-404 VPATAAAAATPG
+404 VPATAAATPG

-426 TGKIAKNNVALTI
+426 TGKIAKKDVVLTI

-495 FFALTSTTAANGLFN
+495 FFALTSATSIGDGLYKVAENTA
-510 VAGNDKI
+510 I
-517 AFKKADGSAAT
+517 AFKKADGGAAT
-528 IAERNA
+528 IAARNA
-534 TKAVITL
+534 IKAVITL
-541 KMDGGTGSSY
+541 NYTGSKY
-551 VSAAKDIANIYGTFN
+551 TTAAKDLANIYGTFN
-566 LTLTLKDKQ
+566 LTLTLKDAQ

-604 WNEGVLSSVIDNSGN
+604 WNEGILSSVIDNSGN
-619 TPAFTM
+619 SPAFTM

-639 TGMTDAQP
+639 GMTDAQP
-647 DYVYTYKKA
+647 GYTYTYKKA
-656 AVDIDNSEVKEAA
+656 AVDNSEVKEAA
-669 SITFDDVVKDGFLK
+669 SITFTDVVKDGFLK
-683 TTDYKVKAS
+683 TTDYKVKAN

-700 LTNGGSAEDNK
+700 LTGASNAAADNT

-739 GTVAAVNADGIIAP
+739 GTVAAVNADGIIAA
-753 LTGDGTANKP
+753 LTEDKTANKP

-779 ATAIPASE
+779 TTAIPASA
-787 SDDHKLGGYKVT
+787 SASNKLGGYQVST
-799 TGSAA
+799 ADA
-804 TGAVVVGFAKSAESA
+804 TSGATIKVGFAKSAESA
-819 GTGVNLETG
+819 VGSVTLEAG

>member
-1 MNKKFLSAILFG
+1 
-13 ALMVSS
+13 MVSS

-26 KDYDDDIDNINKELT
+26 KDYDDDIDEINKELT

-115 TGTTPQ
+115 TGATPQ

-186 LTALNATSSNWT
+186 LTALNATPSNWT

-228 SQLGS
+228 GQLGS

-240 ASYDLGAQTLT
+240 ASYDLGAQELT

-303 FTKKVNGVDKNV
+303 FTKRVNGVDKNV

-345 AYNKDQIDLASKN
+345 AYNKAQIDLASKN

-368 NAATAAQAYDSYLTF
+368 NATTAAQAYDSYLTF
-383 EGASKTLAEA
+383 EGASKSLAEA

-404 VPATAAAAATPG
+404 VPATAAATPG

-426 TGKIAKNNVALTI
+426 TGKIAKKDVTLTI

-495 FFALTSTTAANGLFN
+495 FFALTSATSIGDGLYKVAENTA
-510 VAGNDKI
+510 I
-517 AFKKADGSAAT
+517 AFKKADGGAAT
-528 IAERNA
+528 IAARNA

-541 KMDGGTGSSY
+541 NYTGSKY
-551 VSAAKDIANIYGTFN
+551 TTAAKDLANIYGTFN
-566 LTLTLKDKQ
+566 LTLTLKDAQ

-619 TPAFTM
+619 SPAFTM

-639 TGMTDAQP
+639 GMTDAQP
-647 DYVYTYKKA
+647 GYTYTYKKT
-656 AVDIDNSEVKEAA
+656 DNSEANNVT
-669 SITFDDVVKDGFLK
+669 SITFTDVVKDGFLK
-683 TTDYKVKAS
+683 TTDYKVKAN

-700 LTNGGSAEDNK
+700 LTGASNAAADNT

-739 GTVAAVNADGIIAP
+739 GTVAAVNADGIIAA

-779 ATAIPASE
+779 TTAIPASA
-787 SDDHKLGGYKVT
+787 SASNKLGGYQVSTADATSGETIKVD
-799 TGSAA
+799 
-804 TGAVVVGFAKSAESA
+804 FAISAESA
-819 GTGVNLETG
+819 GTDANLETG
-828 DTGVKITGLNAGQGG
+828 DTGVEITGLNAGQGG

>member
-186 LTALNATSSNWT
+186 LTALNATPSNWT

-221 TAGQLLI
+221 AAGQLLI
-228 SQLGS
+228 GQLGS
-233 ETATVTP
+233 ETTTVTP
-240 ASYDLGAQTLT
+240 ASYDLGAQELT

-345 AYNKDQIDLASKN
+345 AYNKANIGLASAN

-404 VPATAAAAATPG
+404 VPATAAATPG

-426 TGKIAKNNVALTI
+426 TGKIAKKDVVLTI

-495 FFALTSTTAANGLFN
+495 FFALTSATSIGDGLYKVAENTA
-510 VAGNDKI
+510 I
-517 AFKKADGSAAT
+517 AFKKADGGAAT
-528 IAERNA
+528 IAARNA
-534 TKAVITL
+534 IKAVITL
-541 KMDGGTGSSY
+541 NYTGSKY
-551 VSAAKDIANIYGTFN
+551 TTAAKDLANIYGTFN
-566 LTLTLKDKQ
+566 LTLTLKDAQ

-604 WNEGVLSSVIDNSGN
+604 WNEGILSSVIDNSGN
-619 TPAFTM
+619 SPAFTM

-639 TGMTDAQP
+639 GMTDAQP
-647 DYVYTYKKA
+647 GYTYTYKKA
-656 AVDIDNSEVKEAA
+656 AVDNSEVKEAA
-669 SITFDDVVKDGFLK
+669 SITFTDVVKDGFLK
-683 TTDYKVKAS
+683 TTDYKVKAN

-700 LTNGGSAEDNK
+700 LTGASNAAADNT

-739 GTVAAVNADGIIAP
+739 GTVAAVNADGIIAA
-753 LTGDGTANKP
+753 LTEDKTANKP

-779 ATAIPASE
+779 TTAIPASA
-787 SDDHKLGGYKVT
+787 SASNKLGGYQVST
-799 TGSAA
+799 ADA
-804 TGAVVVGFAKSAESA
+804 TSGATIKVGFAKSAESA
-819 GTGVNLETG
+819 GGSVTLEAG